1 MRNRKLSGVEEYHPL
16 KNLSAALL
24 GGFLAGICLAFQSCA
39 ALPVLPLET
48 MFSGA
53 QLGIKVTEL
62 QKEIQ
67 SADVQ
72 EAFDRSLEET
82 WNLTI
87 RALENLR
94 MKITQ
99 TRRTEE
105 RDGGVIEAQAQ
116 KIEVKVISAKIMENV
131 TEVGIWAGHNKA
143 FARLIAEKIK
153 EEGKKQKRFS
163 MER

>member
-1 MRNRKLSGVEEYHPL
+1 MSNRKFPGSEEFHPL

-24 GGFLAGICLAFQSCA
+24 GGFLAGLCLALQSCA
-39 ALPVLPLET
+39 ALPALPLET

-72 EAFDRSLEET
+72 EAFDRSMEET
-82 WNLTI
+82 WNLTV
-87 RALENLR
+87 RALENLH

-105 RDGGVIEAQAQ
+105 GDGGVIEARAQ
-116 KIEVKVISAKIMENV
+116 KIEVKVVSAKLMQNV
-131 TEVGIWAGHNKA
+131 TEVGIWADHDKA
-143 FARLIAEKIK
+143 FARLIVEKIK